1 MNADGHKQGRAA
13 GAKTTKRPNPWL
25 FRLDASAGGGVFHH
39 QAKLAQSITNG
50 IGHGPVFRGARF
62 STSSNKGFGSLGRVV
77 AGVTSALSSKRNDF
91 DRQLRLLLGEF
102 DAQNV
107 HRTLDKPPRH

>member
-1 MNADGHKQGRAA
+1 MNADGHKQGRTA

-62 STSSNKGFGSLGRVV
+62 STSGNKGFGSLGRVV
-77 AGVTSALSSKRNDF
+77 AGVTR
-91 DRQLRLLLGEF
+91 
-102 DAQNV
+102 AQQQAQ
-107 HRTLDKPPRH
+107 